1 MIKSLEA
8 KEILNSKIEPTVK
21 VELKT
26 EKGVFE
32 ASVPSGSS
40 TGKHE
45 IKELSSL
52 KAIHNVNKVIAPK
65 LIGKDETKQEKID
78 KMLSKKLG
86 ANAILPVS
94 IAVCRAGAAAN
105 GLPLWKYISQ
115 IIRIKESLKK

>member
-45 IKELSSL
+45 IKELSSSCQFL
-52 KAIHNVNKVIAPK
+52 
-65 LIGKDETKQEKID
+65 LQF
-78 KMLSKKLG
+78 
-86 ANAILPVS
+86 
-94 IAVCRAGAAAN
+94 AGLELLLTGCLFGN
-105 GLPLWKYISQ
+105 ISL
-115 IIRIKESLKK
+115 RLLE